1 VLAILSAA
9 LSAVSVSSAR
19 AADESIW
26 SALVLATNEEHP
38 KQACPELERYWT
50 KLKSI
55 FPNYNQFE
63 LLGQHSVVTN
73 GFGEHWLV
81 PREDFSLHVECK
93 KSEKPGFSHMKLDL
107 YQEKKLL
114 AEMEVRLSGQNV
126 FFIRGPNYDNG
137 RIIIIL
143 MVK

>member
-1 VLAILSAA
+1 MVLAIFFAA
-9 LSAVSVSSAR
+9 LGAAFAPAAR
-19 AADESIW
+19 AEESMW
-26 SALVLATNEEHP
+26 SALLLATNEEHP
-38 KQACPELERYWT
+38 KEACPELQRYWA
-50 KLKSI
+50 KLKSV

-81 PREDFSLHVECK
+81 PRKDFSLHVECN
-93 KSEKPGFSHMKLDL
+93 KSEKPGFSHVKLDL

-114 AEMEVRLSGQNV
+114 AEMEVRLAGQNV
-126 FFIRGPNYDNG
+126 FFIRGPNYENG